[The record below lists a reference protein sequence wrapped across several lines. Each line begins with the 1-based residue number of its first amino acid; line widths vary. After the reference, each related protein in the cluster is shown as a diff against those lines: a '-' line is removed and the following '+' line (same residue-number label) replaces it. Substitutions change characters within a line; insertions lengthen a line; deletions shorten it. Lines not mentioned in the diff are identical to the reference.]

1 MKLERRA
8 ETQTEIELDEDDLL
22 LIDDSA
28 SKDLQQDFEEQIF
41 ENALIQHENF
51 SRIWRATPINESV
64 DSKSKLSEKMLKVIG
79 SLTNCRAE
87 LEPGGNTVILKGDSS
102 EEIEKAILKLEVV
115 HSWMVSS
122 CSHNYDET
130 NGLVITFDG
139 APNIQFPI
147 F

>member
-8 ETQTEIELDEDDLL
+8 ETQTETELDEDDLL
-22 LIDDSA
+22 LVDDST
-28 SKDLQQDFEEQIF
+28 SKDLQQDFEDNAI

-51 SRIWRATPINESV
+51 SRIWRAASINESV

-102 EEIEKAILKLEVV
+102 VEIEKALLKLDVV
-115 HSWMVSS
+115 AGWMVSL
-122 CSHNYDET
+122 CSYT
-130 NGLVITFDG
+130 PMIMMRLTF
-139 APNIQFPI
+139 
-147 F
+147 